1 MSAEQEEAP
10 DRLQAPGPGAS
21 GKTAIVGCRGRM
33 GAMLLRRARA
43 AGLDVTGVDQPL
55 TPDALKAALA
65 GADLALLCVP
75 AAVFAEVARAVTAQ
89 LAPGAVLADITSV
102 KERPL
107 RQMERLWQGPVVGTH
122 PLFGP
127 KSPAGADEP
136 VAVVAG
142 RGAEEGHLARV
153 EGFFRALGCRTFRC
167 SAAAHDR
174 AMARIQNTNFI
185 TNLAYFA
192 LLAGEE
198 ELLPFLTPSF
208 ERRRAAAAKMLT
220 EDAELFSGLFEANAH
235 SLEAV
240 RQYRKML
247 NVAAAGDIDLLCRRA
262 AWWWEEGKDAGKQAA
277 SGVAGAA
284 DAPAGPLS
292 PAAGSQRSP
301 QAAPD
306 SPPASRRKDLRRG
319 RRRAA
324 RRPCRSARAACPA
337 PGQDG
342 AGVLPPPGPGGRAG
356 GRPLRRRA
364 GAAVPPPAQ
373 SRTPKGR

>member
-1 MSAEQEEAP
+1 MTAEQEDAESRPA
-10 DRLQAPGPGAS
+10 APGPGAP
-21 GKTAIVGCRGRM
+21 GKTAIVGSRGRM
-33 GAMLLRRARA
+33 GEMLLRRARA
-43 AGLDVTGVDQPL
+43 AGLDVSGVDQPL
-55 TPDALKAALA
+55 TREALKAALE

-75 AAVFAEVARAVTAQ
+75 AAVFAEVAEAVAEQ

-107 RQMERLWQGPVVGTH
+107 RQMERLWDGPVVGTH

-127 KSPAGADEP
+127 KSAPGADQP

-142 RGAEEGHLARV
+142 KGAEEADLARV
-153 EGFFRALGCRTFRC
+153 EGFFTALGCRTFRC

-262 AWWWEEGKDAGKQAA
+262 AWWWEEGAGAGK
-277 SGVAGAA
+277 GAA
-284 DAPAGPLS
+284 RVDTGAIS
-292 PAAGSQRSP
+292 PVAVCPGADEGRP
-301 QAAPD
+301 GTD
-306 SPPASRRKDLRRG
+306 PASRRKGPRRG
-319 RRRAA
+319 CRRAA
-324 RRPCRSARAACPA
+324 RRPCQSARAACPA
-337 PGQDG
+337 PGQG
-342 AGVLPPPGPGGRAG
+342 AGGALPPPGRAGSPGGAG
-356 GRPLRRRA
+356 HSLARRR
-364 GAAVPPPAQ
+364 GAAVARPPAR
-373 SRTPKGR
+373 SRRPKAR